1 MVVLMEAIHSL
12 YDQSHGHTFSAT
24 LKLLIG
30 SRTPTMVQLVTVY
43 AGRIGGREFR
53 DEGQVQVLE
62 TSVVTV
68 MATQTVTLMDH
79 SNDQFCNTCS
89 WWSGAMLGARRYM

>member
-30 SRTPTMVQLVTVY
+30 SRTPTMVQLVTVC
-43 AGRIGGREFR
+43 AGRIVGREF
-53 DEGQVQVLE
+53 DL
-62 TSVVTV
+62 VVEMTDRSRCWKP
-68 MATQTVTLMDH
+68 Q
-79 SNDQFCNTCS
+79 
-89 WWSGAMLGARRYM
+89 W